1 MPDLSAPEP
10 FACPAAAPHR
20 AGGAVSEAVVTRL
33 RAAGCVF
40 AEDEATLLLAAAPG
54 ADVLDVLVA
63 RRVDGE
69 PLEHLLGWVAFDGLR
84 VPVDPGV
91 FVPRRRT
98 EFLVQLAAPLLTP
111 GSLAVDLCCGCG
123 AVGIAL
129 RARVPGVEVHAA
141 DLDPAAVAC
150 AARTLPD
157 VHEGDLY
164 DALPPAL
171 RGRVTVLAVNAPYVP
186 TDAIALMP
194 PEARDHEPRL
204 ALDGG
209 PDGVAL
215 HRRVAAHARDWLAPN
230 GHLLIETSHEQAT
243 STADAFRAAGL
254 TATTHHDE
262 DRHATVVVGTRADH

>member
-1 MPDLSAPEP
+1 MLQ
-10 FACPAAAPHR
+10 
-20 AGGAVSEAVVTRL
+20 AVVTRL

-40 AEDEATLLLAAAPG
+40 AEDEATLLLAAAPTP
-54 ADVLDVLVA
+54 ADLDALVT

-98 EFLVQLAAPLLTP
+98 EFLVELAAPLLTP
-111 GSLAVDLCCGCG
+111 GSLVVDLCCGCG

-129 RARVPGVEVHAA
+129 QARVPGVEVHAA

-171 RGRVTVLAVNAPYVP
+171 RGRITVLAVNAPYVP
-186 TDAIALMP
+186 TDSITLMP
-194 PEARDHEPRL
+194 PEARDHEPHL

-215 HRRVAAHARDWLAPN
+215 HRRVAAHARDWLAPD
-230 GHLLIETSHEQAT
+230 GHLLVETSQAQ
-243 STADAFRAAGL
+243 STLTAEAFHAAGL
-254 TATTHHDE
+254 TATIHHDE
-262 DRHATVVVGTRADH
+262 NRYATVISGTRTDQ